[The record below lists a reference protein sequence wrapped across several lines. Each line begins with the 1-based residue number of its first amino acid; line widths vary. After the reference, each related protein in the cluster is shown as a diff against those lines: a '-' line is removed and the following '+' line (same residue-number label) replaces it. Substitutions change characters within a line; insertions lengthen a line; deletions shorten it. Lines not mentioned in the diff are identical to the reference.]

1 MEPFRTITSRAVPL
15 IVDNVDTDVI
25 TPMKRIMEGVDALV
39 AYAFEALRFD
49 ANGVLRPDSPIDD
62 PAYGGAKI
70 LVVGANFGCGSSRE
84 TAVWAVAGLGYR
96 CIIGTSFGD
105 IFFSNCFKNGL
116 LPVILAE
123 AAAQEVAVAARRHE
137 EMTVSLDDQAVCL
150 TDGRRFTF
158 DIPSIRKEAL
168 QHGLD
173 DLALVLRRL
182 DKIEAFE
189 ARDRLARAW
198 AYL

>member
-15 IVDNVDTDVI
+15 MVDNVDTDVI
-25 TPMKRIMEGVDALV
+25 TPMKRIMEGADALV

-49 ANGVLRPDSPIDD
+49 ASGALRPDSPIDD
-62 PAYGGAKI
+62 PVYAGAKI

-123 AAAQEVAVAARRHE
+123 AVAQEIAAAARRRE
-137 EMTVSLDDQAVCL
+137 QMTVSLDDQAVCL
-150 TDGRRFTF
+150 NDGRRFTF
-158 DIPSIRKEAL
+158 DIPPIRKEAL

-182 DKIEAFE
+182 DKIQAFE
-189 ARDRLARAW
+189 ARDRTARAW